1 MHYAKAHVYH
11 RSCSV
16 GDTSS
21 LHYAHLKAMQK
32 IGVEANLHLQTYIY
46 KKKANKEVVGVGG
59 RKEIRKSFPELSDK
73 KLT

>member
-46 KKKANKEVVGVGG
+46 KKKGQQGSSGG
-59 RKEIRKSFPELSDK
+59 WGEEGDTEIFPRAI
-73 KLT
+73 